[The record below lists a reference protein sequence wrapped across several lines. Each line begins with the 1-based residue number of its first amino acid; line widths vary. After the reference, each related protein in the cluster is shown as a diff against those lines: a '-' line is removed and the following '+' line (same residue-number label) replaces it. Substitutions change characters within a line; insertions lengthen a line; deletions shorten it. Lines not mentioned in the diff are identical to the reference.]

1 MLGREARQHE
11 REVIECGDADG
22 WWSGRHRR
30 AGGLV
35 AHPGGQLAKNADALL
50 DEQKISRSARSAL
63 SDPQAPAIKRM
74 PGVGDT
80 REPQTVCRMMCGV
93 AI

>member
-1 MLGREARQHE
+1 VLGREARQHE
-11 REVIECGDADG
+11 REVIEGGDGDG
-22 WWSGRHRR
+22 WWSRRHRR

-50 DEQKISRSARSAL
+50 DQQKISRSARGAL
-63 SDPQAPAIKRM
+63 SDPQAPAIQRM

-80 REPQTVCRMMCGV
+80 REPQTVCGMMCGV
-93 AI
+93 EI

>member
-11 REVIECGDADG
+11 REGIESGDADG
-22 WWSGRHRR
+22 WWSARHRR

-35 AHPGGQLAKNADALL
+35 AHPGGQLAKRAVALG
-50 DEQKISRSARSAL
+50 DEQKVSPVPRRALADAQASAV
-63 SDPQAPAIKRM
+63 QGM
-74 PGVGDT
+74 PGIGDP
-80 REPQTVCRMMCGV
+80 REAQTVGGMMYCV

>member
-11 REVIECGDADG
+11 REVIEGGDGDG

-30 AGGLV
+30 ARDLV
-35 AHPGGQLAKNADALL
+35 AHPSGQLAKNADALL

-74 PGVGDT
+74 PGVGDP
-80 REPQTVCRMMCGV
+80 REPQMVCGMVCGV

>member
-1 MLGREARQHE
+1 MLGHEARQHE
-11 REVIECGDADG
+11 REVNESGDGNG

-35 AHPGGQLAKNADALL
+35 AHPGGQFAKNADALL
-50 DEQKISRSARSAL
+50 DEQKISRSARRAL

-74 PGVGDT
+74 PGVGDA
-80 REPQTVCRMMCGV
+80 REP
-93 AI
+93 

>member
-11 REVIECGDADG
+11 REGIESGDGDG

-50 DEQKISRSARSAL
+50 DEQKISRSARRAL
-63 SDPQAPAIKRM
+63 SDPQATPIKWM
-74 PGVGDT
+74 PGVGDA
-80 REPQTVCRMMCGV
+80 REP
-93 AI
+93 

>member
-11 REVIECGDADG
+11 REVIEGGDGDG
-22 WWSGRHRR
+22 WWSRRHGR

-35 AHPGGQLAKNADALL
+35 AHPGGQFAKNADALL
-50 DEQKISRSARSAL
+50 DEQKISRSARRAL

-74 PGVGDT
+74 PGVGDA
-80 REPQTVCRMMCGV
+80 REP
-93 AI
+93 